1 MNRYFISIAILALLS
16 CKTETQTS
24 KSTSI
29 ISEQDRAALRHLKEV
44 DWPKAYREQ
53 DTILLDSILGDDF
66 QMIDADGNWSNKAQ
80 ELDWI
85 KAHASPHDSFFFEIK
100 RLDILPNG
108 TAMICG
114 TGHIFKDSTKTIYQS
129 SNVVV
134 KRDGQWKA
142 IASHVSGIQ
151 QVD

>member
-1 MNRYFISIAILALLS
+1 MNRYIIFLAVMAMISCSTRI
-16 CKTETQTS
+16 ENP
-24 KSTSI
+24 KSTSV
-29 ISEQDRAALRHLKEV
+29 ISEEDYGILRQLKEV

-53 DTILLDSILGDDF
+53 DTVLLDSILGDDF
-66 QMIDADGNWSNKAQ
+66 QMIDADGNWSNKSQ

-134 KRDGQWKA
+134 KRNGQWKA

-151 QVD
+151 RVD

>member
-1 MNRYFISIAILALLS
+1 MNRYFIFIACVALLS
-16 CKTETQTS
+16 CKTERQTPE
-24 KSTSI
+24 STSI
-29 ISEQDRAALRHLKEV
+29 ISEEDYTLLRHLKEV

-53 DTILLDSILGDDF
+53 DTVLLDSILGDDF

-80 ELDWI
+80 ELEWI
-85 KAHASPHDSFFFEIK
+85 TKHDSPHDSFFFEIK
-100 RLDILPNG
+100 RLDLLPNG

-114 TGHIFKDSTKTIYQS
+114 TGHIFKDSIKTIYQS

-134 KRDGQWKA
+134 KRNGQWKA

-151 QVD
+151 QVE

>member
-1 MNRYFISIAILALLS
+1 MNRYFSILATMTLLS
-16 CKTETQTS
+16 CGVET
-24 KSTSI
+24 KSTESTPI
-29 ISEQDRAALRHLKEV
+29 ILEQDQALLRHLKEV

-53 DTILLDSILGDDF
+53 DTVLLGSILGDDF

-80 ELDWI
+80 ELEWI
-85 KAHASPHDSFFFEIK
+85 KAHSSPHDSFFFEIK

-134 KRDGQWKA
+134 KRNGQWKA

-151 QVD
+151 QVE

>member
-1 MNRYFISIAILALLS
+1 MNRFFIIIVVLALLS
-16 CKTETQTS
+16 CGTETKHHQPN
-24 KSTSI
+24 KI
-29 ISEQDRAALRHLKEV
+29 ISDQDLALLRHLKEV
-44 DWPKAYREQ
+44 DWPRAYREQ
-53 DTILLDSILGDDF
+53 DTVLLGSILGDDF

-85 KAHASPHDSFFFEIK
+85 KTHASPHDSFFFEMK

-114 TGHIFKDSTKTIYQS
+114 TGHLFKDSTKTIYQS

-134 KRDGQWKA
+134 KRNGQWKA

-151 QVD
+151 QVE

>member
-1 MNRYFISIAILALLS
+1 MNRYFIIIAIFTLLS
-16 CKTETQTS
+16 CKTETQAPD
-24 KSTSI
+24 STAV
-29 ISEQDRAALRHLKEV
+29 ISEQDQVLLRHLKEV

-53 DTILLDSILGDDF
+53 DTVLLDSILGDDF

-80 ELDWI
+80 ELAWI
-85 KAHASPHDSFFFEIK
+85 KEHGSSHDSFFFEIK
-100 RLDILPNG
+100 RLDLLPNG

-134 KRDGQWKA
+134 KRNGQWKA
-142 IASHVSGIQ
+142 IASHVSGIK
-151 QVD
+151 QVE

>member
-1 MNRYFISIAILALLS
+1 MSRYFIIIAFMVLLS
-16 CKTETQTS
+16 CKTETQTP

-29 ISEQDRAALRHLKEV
+29 ISEQDQALLWHLKEV

-53 DTILLDSILGDDF
+53 DTILLDAILGDDF

-80 ELDWI
+80 ELEWI
-85 KAHASPHDSFFFEIK
+85 KLHASPHDSFFFEIK

-108 TAMICG
+108 TAMISG

-134 KRDGQWKA
+134 KRNGQWKA

-151 QVD
+151 QVE